1 MFYETASRFQTKVY
15 NDGLL
20 FSIRASNFEDSPI
33 VDCKPQFLLFNFDN
47 HFLDL
52 GLFTEISSLAI
63 LFTPFKFTAEIAS
76 GFIVRNSTVFIC
88 MSYNAVQIVER
99 L

>member
-1 MFYETASRFQTKVY
+1 MKQLLDSRLKFTMM
-15 NDGLL
+15 DSCFL
-20 FSIRASNFEDSPI
+20 FEDSPI
-33 VDCKPQFLLFNFDN
+33 VDYKPQFLLFNFDN

-52 GLFTEISSLAI
+52 GLFTEINSVAI

-76 GFIVRNSTVFIC
+76 GFILRNSTVLIC
-88 MSYNAVQIVER
+88 MSYKAVQIIER